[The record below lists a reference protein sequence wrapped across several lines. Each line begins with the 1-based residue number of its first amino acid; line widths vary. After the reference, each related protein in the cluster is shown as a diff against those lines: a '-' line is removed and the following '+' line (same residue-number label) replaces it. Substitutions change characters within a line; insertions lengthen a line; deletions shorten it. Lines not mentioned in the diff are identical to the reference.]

1 MIKNKVL
8 YTAITS
14 PFLLTILVVIFMLC
28 ISGEVAYRVNKSEEP
43 KISSVDSLENVI
55 NQKDSIIEDLEY
67 QVEIMSDEI
76 QVRESE
82 ISYWGRKYDSTM
94 IVINKYKRR

>member
-8 YTAITS
+8 YVILA
-14 PFLLTILVVIFMLC
+14 ILVAILILC
-28 ISGEVAYRVNKSEEP
+28 VFGEVSNLVNKSEEP
-43 KISSVDSLENVI
+43 KISSVDSLRNVI
-55 NQKDSIIEDLEY
+55 DQKDSIIEDLEY

-82 ISYWGRKYDSTM
+82 ISYWGRKYDSTI
-94 IVINKYKRR
+94 IVISKYKR

>member
-1 MIKNKVL
+1 MIKNKIL
-8 YTAITS
+8 YVI
-14 PFLLTILVVIFMLC
+14 LTILVAILILC
-28 ISGEVAYRVNKSEEP
+28 VFGEVSYRVNKSEEP
-43 KISSVDSLENVI
+43 KISSVDSLTNVI

-82 ISYWGRKYDSTM
+82 ISYWGCKYDSTK
-94 IVINKYKRR
+94 IELNKYKRR

>member
-1 MIKNKVL
+1 MNNKIL
-8 YTAITS
+8 QIILA
-14 PFLLTILVVIFMLC
+14 ILVAILILC
-28 ISGEVAYRVNKSEEP
+28 VFGEVSYRVNKSEEP
-43 KISSVDSLENVI
+43 KISSVDSLILVI

-82 ISYWGRKYDSTM
+82 ISYWGRKYDSLRT
-94 IVINKYKRR
+94 K

>member
-8 YTAITS
+8 YVI
-14 PFLLTILVVIFMLC
+14 LTILVAILILC
-28 ISGEVAYRVNKSEEP
+28 VFGEVSYRVNKSEEP
-43 KISSVDSLENVI
+43 KISSVDSLNLLI

-82 ISYWGRKYDSTM
+82 ISYWGRKYDSLRT
-94 IVINKYKRR
+94 K

>member
-1 MIKNKVL
+1 MNNKIL
-8 YTAITS
+8 QIILAT
-14 PFLLTILVVIFMLC
+14 LVVILMLC
-28 ISGEVAYRVNKSEEP
+28 ISTEVVYRVNKSEEP

-76 QVRESE
+76 QMRESE

-94 IVINKYKRR
+94 IVISKYKR

>member
-14 PFLLTILVVIFMLC
+14 PFLLTILVVILMLC
-28 ISGEVAYRVNKSEEP
+28 ISTEVAYRVNKSEEP
-43 KISSVDSLENVI
+43 KISSVDSLRNVI
-55 NQKDSIIEDLEY
+55 DQKDSIIEDLEY

-94 IVINKYKRR
+94 IVISKYKR

>member
-8 YTAITS
+8 YII
-14 PFLLTILVVIFMLC
+14 LTILVAILILC
-28 ISGEVAYRVNKSEEP
+28 VFGEVSYRVNKSEEP
-43 KISSVDSLENVI
+43 KISSVDSLNLVI

-76 QVRESE
+76 QVRASE
-82 ISYWGRKYDSTM
+82 ISYWGRKYDSLRT
-94 IVINKYKRR
+94 K

>member
-1 MIKNKVL
+1 MIKNKIL
-8 YTAITS
+8 YVI
-14 PFLLTILVVIFMLC
+14 LTILVAILILC
-28 ISGEVAYRVNKSEEP
+28 VFGEVAHIANKSEEP
-43 KISSVDSLENVI
+43 KISSVDSLTNVI

-82 ISYWGRKYDSTM
+82 ISYWGCKYDSLRS
-94 IVINKYKRR
+94 K

>member
-1 MIKNKVL
+1 MNKINMIKNKIL
-8 YTAITS
+8 YVILA
-14 PFLLTILVVIFMLC
+14 ILVAILILC
-28 ISGEVAYRVNKSEEP
+28 VFGEVSNLVNKSEEP

-55 NQKDSIIEDLEY
+55 DQKDSIIEDLEY
-67 QVEIMSDEI
+67 QVDIMSDEI

-94 IVINKYKRR
+94 IVISKYKR